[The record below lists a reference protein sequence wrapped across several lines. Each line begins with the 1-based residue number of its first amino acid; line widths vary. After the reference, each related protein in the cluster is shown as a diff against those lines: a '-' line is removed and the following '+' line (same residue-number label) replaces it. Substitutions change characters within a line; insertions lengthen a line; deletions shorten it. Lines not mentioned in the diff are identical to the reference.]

1 MLKLLA
7 SDRLDARALLLRAL
21 GGGSLPEILRDEGEK
36 PRFPACPD
44 LHFNMS
50 HSGPY
55 ALCGLSDENI
65 GVDIETIRPR
75 RTLLIQRSLS
85 PKEYQWY
92 LDRGSRWEDFYSLWT
107 LKEARVK
114 QSGRGL
120 DRPPRSIA
128 VPLLAP
134 GGTEELDGLTFALY
148 GTDAWR
154 AAVCAMGETAPLEWL
169 PSF

>member
-7 SDRLDARALLLRAL
+7 SETLDAQTLLLRAL
-21 GGGSLPEILRDEGEK
+21 GMDVLPDVVRDGRGK
-36 PRFPACPD
+36 PRFSARPD
-44 LHFNMS
+44 LHFNVS

-75 RTLLIQRSLS
+75 RTLFVQKVLS
-85 PKEYQWY
+85 PGEYQWY
-92 LDRGSRWEDFYSLWT
+92 LDRGGRWPDFYSLWT

-114 QSGRGL
+114 HSGRGL
-120 DRPPRSIA
+120 DCPPRTIA
-128 VPLLAP
+128 VPLLSP
-134 GGTEELDGLTFALY
+134 GGAKELDGLTFTLY
-148 GTDAWR
+148 GGNAWR
-154 AAVCAMGETAPLEWL
+154 AAVCTGGQTAPLEWL